1 MTKEYT
7 TVDRIIA
14 KIDNDFNP
22 NNSDWIPRVGA
33 WIHDA
38 LMQLDCIITEEVKK
52 KLTVKNRIARSD
64 CELGENVKLYDCNG
78 CEIKLLDSVDC
89 GCNGF
94 ENDSLGYEDDKET
107 SENSSQNGV
116 GSGVDHQYLF
126 KGEKAVTHRTVT
138 ARVNNV
144 DETIQNIAFH
154 ENVPIPYPPRYNVME
169 VKRNV
174 SSCVKGYVRINS
186 TTFELNF
193 DTDYI
198 IVKYNAPKQSR
209 CAIYNCTSPAI
220 PNNGKLIEAIT
231 YYCMYKMLTRG
242 YVHPVMNLSAS
253 QYGTNPYYIWMQ
265 SKEEAKRSVLIDGID
280 ENLDDLW
287 RSSFYIETFNP
298 RGKS

>member
-38 LMQLDCIITEEVKK
+38 LMQLDCFVTEEVKK
-52 KLTVKNRIARSD
+52 KLTVKNRIARSA
-64 CELGENVKLYDCNG
+64 CELGENIKLYDCNG
-78 CEIKLLDSVDC
+78 CEIIKLDSSGC
-89 GCNGF
+89 GCNGI
-94 ENDSLGYEDDKET
+94 EDMSLNEDVTEKSNNDEVE
-107 SENSSQNGV
+107 
-116 GSGVDHQYLF
+116 SGVDRNYYF
-126 KGEKAVTHRTVT
+126 KGEKVVTPRTVT
-138 ARVNNV
+138 ERVNNV
-144 DETIQNIAFH
+144 DETIGNVAFH
-154 ENVPIPYPPRYNVME
+154 ENVPIPYPPRYNVIE
-169 VKRNV
+169 IKRPGGNG
-174 SSCVKGYVRINS
+174 CKHGYVRINS

-198 IVKYNAPKQSR
+198 IVKYNAPKQIK
-209 CAIYNCTSPAI
+209 CNIYGCSSPAI

-242 YVHPVMNLSAS
+242 YVHPVMNLAAS
-253 QYGTNPYYIWMQ
+253 QYGTNPYYIWIQ
-265 SKEEAKRSVLIDGID
+265 SKEEAKRSVINDGID

-287 RSSFYIETFNP
+287 RSAFYIETFNP

>member
-1 MTKEYT
+1 MTSEYT

-38 LMQLDCIITEEVKK
+38 LMQLDCFITEEVKK
-52 KLTVKNRIARSD
+52 KLTVKDRIARSD
-64 CELGENVKLYDCNG
+64 CELGDNVKLYNCNG
-78 CEIKLLDSVDC
+78 CEIIKLDSVSC
-89 GCNGF
+89 GCGGF
-94 ENDSLGYEDDKET
+94 ENGSLGTDVDIENSENINLDNGVDRNYYHKDDKP
-107 SENSSQNGV
+107 
-116 GSGVDHQYLF
+116 
-126 KGEKAVTHRTVT
+126 VTHRTVT
-138 ARVNNV
+138 KKVNNV
-144 DETIQNIAFH
+144 DEIVGNIAFH
-154 ENVPIPYPPRYNVME
+154 QNVPVPYPPRYNVME
-169 VKRNV
+169 IKRH
-174 SSCVKGYVRINS
+174 SGGCTRGYVRLSS
-186 TTFELNF
+186 TSFELNF

-198 IVKYNAPKQSR
+198 IVKYNAPKQMH
-209 CAIYNCTSPAI
+209 CTVYGCTSPAI

-265 SKEEAKRSVLIDGID
+265 TKEEAKRSVINDGID

-287 RSSFYIETFNP
+287 RSAFYIETFNP
-298 RGKS
+298 RRKS